1 MLRLRTAAATLVIV
15 ATISAFSSPVTQA
28 QQLESGTWFGL
39 MMPPGGSDIAITL
52 EVTSTS
58 DSLGIRLIVGQQG
71 SFDLNEIE
79 YSEDKLTFTFSV
91 GQLISCELKKKANG
105 SFEGP
110 CSDPSGE
117 EGLIIMNPP
126 KKD

>member
-1 MLRLRTAAATLVIV
+1 MLRLRTVAATLVIV

-28 QQLESGTWFGL
+28 QELESGTWTGL
-39 MMPPGGSDIAITL
+39 MIPPGGSDIEITF
-52 EVTSTS
+52 EVTSTP
-58 DSLGIRLIVGQQG
+58 DSLGIKLVAGQQG

-79 YSEDKLTFTFSV
+79 YSEDNLTFTFSA

-110 CSDPSGE
+110 CSEPSGE
-117 EGLIIMNPP
+117 EGLLIMNPP

>member
-15 ATISAFSSPVTQA
+15 ATISSFSSPVTQA